1 MISPI
6 CLCAPVSAKA
16 LSGLLES
23 GASNQGAYKDAHPWL
38 IARKL
43 WQQSDSTMC
52 IILAVDNV
60 LQHYGEISAID
71 VEELHRGSWVSRVQF
86 GPLRAMN
93 PIWETLDSVFLWPS
107 AEQRERE
114 QLEGLRSHRTALS
127 AATLHP
133 YAICE
138 TPEFMRTTP

>member
-1 MISPI
+1 MTSPI

-23 GASNQGAYKDAHPWL
+23 SASHQGAYQDQHPWL
-38 IARKL
+38 VAQTL
-43 WQQSDSTMC
+43 WQQQRETMHV
-52 IILAVDNV
+52 ILAVENV
-60 LQHYGEISAID
+60 LSHYGTIRGID

-93 PIWETLDSVFLWPS
+93 PIWDSLDSLFLWPS

-114 QLEGLRSHRTALS
+114 RIENIRTHRTALS

-138 TPEFMRTTP
+138 TPEFMRAE